1 VTRSAGL
8 RLAAV
13 LLCGLWAFA
22 PADAAPATLRMTEA
36 EAGLAQR
43 ALDRGKLIYAYDRA
57 AWHGTDDLREKLPD
71 FPDRVGGWIVDG
83 PAEAPR
89 LIFYDKDEADPRIVY
104 EAGFSGSRLVSSR
117 VLEVGDDRSLSPAR
131 KAMIAARRAAI
142 DSVAAAKSGF
152 CNEGSPN
159 TVVLPPA
166 VPGGP
171 TLVYVMTP
179 QRVIKAI
186 PMGGHYLV
194 EVAADGRAGKPR
206 PFTKGCLELAF
217 ENEAGEKPAALFV
230 THLLDP
236 VPTEIHVFSSLAA
249 ALPIIVVTR
258 KGKRAWVA
266 DGQRI
271 LLVPSKRSRVSR
283 TSSRLDAADPPGAAV
298 PDEGAEG
305 GAALQLRLED
315 GSEPGLEPAALRV
328 EQVDP

>member
-1 VTRSAGL
+1 
-8 RLAAV
+8 
-13 LLCGLWAFA
+13 
-22 PADAAPATLRMTEA
+22 MTEA

-83 PAEAPR
+83 PADAPR
-89 LIFYDKDEADPRIVY
+89 LIFYDKDEADPHIVY
-104 EAGFSGSRLVSSR
+104 AADFSGTRLVSSR
-117 VLEVGDDRSLSPAR
+117 ILEAGDDRSLSPAR

-142 DSVAAAKSGF
+142 DAVVEANSGF
-152 CNEGSPN
+152 CGKVSPN

-166 VPGGP
+166 ALGGP
-171 TLVYVMTP
+171 TLVYVLTP
-179 QRVIKAI
+179 QRVPKAI

-194 EVAADGRAGKPR
+194 EVAAGGRAGTPR

-249 ALPIIVVTR
+249 GLPIAVVTR
-258 KGKRAWVA
+258 QGKRAWVT
-266 DGQRI
+266 DGRRI
-271 LLVPSKRSRVSR
+271 LLVPSKRSRVR
-283 TSSRLDAADPPGAAV
+283 
-298 PDEGAEG
+298 
-305 GAALQLRLED
+305 
-315 GSEPGLEPAALRV
+315 
-328 EQVDP
+328 